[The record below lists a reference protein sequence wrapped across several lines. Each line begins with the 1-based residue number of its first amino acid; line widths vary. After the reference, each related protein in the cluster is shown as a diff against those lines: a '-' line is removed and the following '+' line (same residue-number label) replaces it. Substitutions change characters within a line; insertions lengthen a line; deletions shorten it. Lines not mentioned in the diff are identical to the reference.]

1 MKMKITTA
9 SIPSDA
15 MADPFAGGQ
24 PPHVSNRI
32 REYRKI
38 SNWENYFLCSAIC
51 SVGKSLG
58 VAIDDYHFYA
68 AFTGDMFTYL
78 YSEKVG
84 NPDGSQCDSGVTN
97 SFIDPLAVKKAFAAM
112 GYECIYLSNA
122 QIKKDFRA
130 AMNAIK
136 ASVDKGIPVVAW
148 GIGNV
153 TLRDGSRY
161 DPLGE
166 GCLIGGY
173 DGDTLY
179 VNLYTGPERL
189 PEGSVDADGYS
200 AIVNGLDTTN
210 GLFFVGKKIENQDR
224 RQVYQ
229 DAINSIPAFLTLP
242 PSQSYEVNNDK
253 EKFVAG
259 KHRYVFGKQAFET
272 WAATLLADEYF
283 EGKTDEELGGICWNL
298 HCSPYCCVCTSTAYE
313 WMKKVAEDYPDMA
326 MVAKLVPLYKKM
338 QDHKDE
344 IWALS
349 GGFYPPM
356 DKFRTH
362 EFRAQIAEV
371 LRRMGGICDEIVQA
385 FEKE

>member
-1 MKMKITTA
+1 MKTTTA
-9 SIPSDA
+9 SIPSDI
-15 MADPFAGGQ
+15 MADPFANGQ

-32 REYRKI
+32 REYRRI
-38 SNWENYFLCSAIC
+38 HPWENYFLCSAIC

-58 VAIDDYHFYA
+58 VNIDDYHYYA

-78 YSEKVG
+78 YSEKIG
-84 NPDGSQCDSGVTN
+84 NPDNNQCDSGVTN
-97 SFIDPLAVKKAFAAM
+97 SFFDPLAVKRAYAAM

-136 ASVDKGIPVVAW
+136 VSVDKGIPVVAW
-148 GIGNV
+148 GMGNV
-153 TLRDGSRY
+153 AMKDGSY
-161 DPLGE
+161 YSPLPE

-179 VNLYTGPERL
+179 VNLYPGPERL
-189 PEGSVDADGYS
+189 PKDSVDADGYS
-200 AIVNGLDTTN
+200 AIVNGLDATY
-210 GLFFVGKKIENQDR
+210 GLFFVGKQTENHNPRPLTQN
-224 RQVYQ
+224 
-229 DAINSIPAFLTLP
+229 AIHSIPAFLTLP
-242 PSQSYEVNNDK
+242 PSQSYYD
-253 EKFVAG
+253 G
-259 KHRYVFGKQAFET
+259 KQYAYVFGKQAFET

-298 HCSPYCCVCTSTAYE
+298 HCSPYCCVCTSTAYDF
-313 WMKKVAEDYPDMA
+313 MKMAAEQYRDLAMA
-326 MVAKLVPLYKKM
+326 AKLVPLYKKI
-338 QDHKDE
+338 QDCKDE

-371 LRRMGGICDEIVQA
+371 LRRMGGVCDEILAA
-385 FEKE
+385 FEK